1 MASDLNN
8 KMKKAWLKSME
19 AIGNTASNIADNTR
33 YKVNEMNLVN
43 RRREIL
49 SDFGARAYA
58 LWQKGES
65 FPDELA
71 KQLEELSQVDAQLNA
86 IRTERFAG
94 IKTAD
99 EQAQKAADD
108 APQQTDVPTI
118 DEVAQ
123 KVDKAAQQVEETAKK
138 SEISKK
144 ADAVIDTI
152 GSTLKS
158 VGNALGSAISSLT
171 NNRSAK
177 PADKSEQPA
186 EAVKEVASEKPAA
199 EHAAPTL
206 VVPEDVQTPT
216 AEEIGALKK
225 EAADFEK
232 EAEATVAETDNSEPV
247 TDENPDDF
255 SSEKPDE
262 YKVP

>member
-108 APQQTDVPTI
+108 APQQTDVPTM

-123 KVDKAAQQVEETAKK
+123 KGAYMREKIAAMPHVCAVRGQGMMIGILLDEGLQARAVAEQCLQNGLLILTAKTLLRLLPPLT
-138 SEISKK
+138 ISY
-144 ADAVIDTI
+144 
-152 GSTLKS
+152 
-158 VGNALGSAISSLT
+158 
-171 NNRSAK
+171 
-177 PADKSEQPA
+177 
-186 EAVKEVASEKPAA
+186 
-199 EHAAPTL
+199 
-206 VVPEDVQTPT
+206 
-216 AEEIGALKK
+216 EEIDRGLAILQKYWK
-225 EAADFEK
+225 EQ
-232 EAEATVAETDNSEPV
+232 TDP
-247 TDENPDDF
+247 
-255 SSEKPDE
+255 
-262 YKVP
+262 

>member
-123 KVDKAAQQVEETAKK
+123 KVDKAAKQVEETAKK

-177 PADKSEQPA
+177 PADKPEQPA

-206 VVPEDVQTPT
+206 VVPEDAQTPNT
-216 AEEIGALKK
+216 AKADTLEE
-225 EAADFEK
+225 EAMD
-232 EAEATVAETDNSEPV
+232 SE
-247 TDENPDDF
+247 E
-255 SSEKPDE
+255 
-262 YKVP
+262 

>member
-99 EQAQKAADD
+99 EQAPKAADD

-118 DEVAQ
+118 NEVAR
-123 KVDKAAQQVEETAKK
+123 KVDKAAQQIEETAKK

-177 PADKSEQPA
+177 PTDKPEQPA
-186 EAVKEVASEKPAA
+186 EAAEEEVSEKPAV

-206 VVPEDVQTPT
+206 VVPEDAQTPT
-216 AEEIGALKK
+216 VEEDDALEE
-225 EAADFEK
+225 EAADSEE
-232 EAEATVAETDNSEPV
+232 EAEATVAETDSSEPV

>member
-108 APQQTDVPTI
+108 APQQSDVPTI

-123 KVDKAAQQVEETAKK
+123 KVDEVAQQVEEAAKK

-158 VGNALGSAISSLT
+158 VGSALGSAISSLT
-171 NNRSAK
+171 NNRSTK
-177 PADKSEQPA
+177 PADRPEQPA
-186 EAVKEVASEKPAA
+186 EAIEEETSEKPVA
-199 EHAAPTL
+199 EHTAPTL
-206 VVPEDVQTPT
+206 VVQEDVQTPT
-216 AEEIGALKK
+216 TEEVEIPKE
-225 EAADFEK
+225 EAADSEE
-232 EAEATVAETDNSEPV
+232 EAEAAAAEPDSNEPV
-247 TDENPDDF
+247 ADENPDDF
-255 SSEKPDE
+255 SNEEPDE

>member
-99 EQAQKAADD
+99 EQAPKAADD

-118 DEVAQ
+118 NEVAQ
-123 KVDKAAQQVEETAKK
+123 KVDKAAQQIEETAKK

-177 PADKSEQPA
+177 PTDKPEQPA
-186 EAVKEVASEKPAA
+186 EAAEEDVSEKPAA

-206 VVPEDVQTPT
+206 VVPEDAQTPT
-216 AEEIGALKK
+216 VEEDDALEE
-225 EAADFEK
+225 EAADSEE
-232 EAEATVAETDNSEPV
+232 EAKTTVAKADSNEPV
-247 TDENPDDF
+247 ADETSDDCNN
-255 SSEKPDE
+255 EEPDE

>member
-123 KVDKAAQQVEETAKK
+123 KVDKSCTAGRRNRQEVRNFKK
-138 SEISKK
+138 SGCG
-144 ADAVIDTI
+144 DRHD
-152 GSTLKS
+152 
-158 VGNALGSAISSLT
+158 
-171 NNRSAK
+171 R
-177 PADKSEQPA
+177 QYA
-186 EAVKEVASEKPAA
+186 EVCRQRPR
-199 EHAAPTL
+199 
-206 VVPEDVQTPT
+206 QRN
-216 AEEIGALKK
+216 
-225 EAADFEK
+225 F
-232 EAEATVAETDNSEPV
+232 
-247 TDENPDDF
+247 F
-255 SSEKPDE
+255 PDE
-262 YKVP
+262 